1 MELAKFTYSALEK
14 AFYKQTRKQGEQGEE
29 EKPINSIENEVEK
42 QLCDMGQKSVAVLF
56 S

>member
-1 MELAKFTYSALEK
+1 MKLAKFTYSALEK

-29 EKPINSIENEVEK
+29 EKPINAIKNKVEK
-42 QLCDMGQKSVAVLF
+42 QLCDKGQKSVAVLF

>member
-14 AFYKQTRKQGEQGEE
+14 AFYKQTGEQGEE
-29 EKPINSIENEVEK
+29 EKPINAIENEVEK